1 MVKRLL
7 ASTGLL
13 LFLMM
18 LFVPTQALALGNLDN
33 AGKSSQSVQGG
44 SDDNPL
50 TGYMKKYKPITEDNM
65 KQAGVVATPIVNA
78 IGTVTGF
85 VLLIVM
91 AGVGLITALD
101 LAYIGIPRLRPLLAP
116 NAGGTQAGG
125 MTSPMGGMGMGMHGR
140 GMMGGGMMGGSP
152 QPSAGGHQWVSD
164 EALASVAM
172 AGASVQPAGGGM
184 PPMGGGMGMMGG
196 GMMGGTSQQPVKQ
209 SSVIFT
215 YLKKRVF
222 FVILFAVALILL
234 TSSVLLDCGIN
245 IAELSIK
252 VFNKL
257 NGNISNIN
265 VGFIL
270 WR

>member
-13 LFLMM
+13 LFLM

-33 AGKSSQSVQGG
+33 AGKSSQSVQGS

-78 IGTVTGF
+78 IGIVTGF

-125 MTSPMGGMGMGMHGR
+125 MTSPMGGMEMGMHGR
-140 GMMGGGMMGGSP
+140 GMMGGSP

-196 GMMGGTSQQPVKQ
+196 GMMGGTPQQPVKQ

-257 NGNISNIN
+257 NGNISNID
-265 VGFIL
+265 VGFVL

>member
-1 MVKRLL
+1 MIKRLL

-33 AGKSSQSVQGG
+33 AGKSSQSVQGS

-85 VLLIVM
+85 VLLLVM

-101 LAYIGIPRLRPLLAP
+101 LAYLGIPRLRPLLAP

-125 MTSPMGGMGMGMHGR
+125 MSSPMGGMGMGMHGR
-140 GMMGGGMMGGSP
+140 GMMGGGMMGGSS

-196 GMMGGTSQQPVKQ
+196 GMMGGTPQQPVKQ

>member
-13 LFLMM
+13 LFLM

-33 AGKSSQSVQGG
+33 AGKSSQSVQGS

-78 IGTVTGF
+78 IGIVTGF

-125 MTSPMGGMGMGMHGR
+125 MTSPMGGMEMGMHGR
-140 GMMGGGMMGGSP
+140 GMMGGSP

-164 EALASVAM
+164 EVLASVAM

-196 GMMGGTSQQPVKQ
+196 GMMGGTPQQPVKQ

-257 NGNISNIN
+257 NGNISNID
-265 VGFIL
+265 VGFVL

>member
-33 AGKSSQSVQGG
+33 AGKSSQSVQGSSG
-44 SDDNPL
+44 DNPL

-91 AGVGLITALD
+91 AGVGLITAID

-125 MTSPMGGMGMGMHGR
+125 MGMHGR
-140 GMMGGGMMGGSP
+140 GMMGGSP

-196 GMMGGTSQQPVKQ
+196 GMMGGTPQQPVKQ

>member
-13 LFLMM
+13 LFLM
-18 LFVPTQALALGNLDN
+18 LFIPTQALALGNLDN

-50 TGYMKKYKPITEDNM
+50 TGYMKKYKPITEGNM
-65 KQAGVVATPIVNA
+65 KQAEVVATPIVNA

-91 AGVGLITALD
+91 AGVGLITAID
-101 LAYIGIPRLRPLLAP
+101 LAYIGIPKLRPSLAP

-125 MTSPMGGMGMGMHGR
+125 MTSPMGGRGMGMHGR

-152 QPSAGGHQWVSD
+152 QPSAGGHQWISD

-172 AGASVQPAGGGM
+172 AGASVKPAGGGM
-184 PPMGGGMGMMGG
+184 PPMDGGMDMVGG
-196 GMMGGTSQQPVKQ
+196 GMMGGTPQQSVKQ

-215 YLKKRVF
+215 YLKKRAF

>member
-1 MVKRLL
+1 MIKRLL

-13 LFLMM
+13 LFLM

-33 AGKSSQSVQGG
+33 AGKSSQSVQGS

-65 KQAGVVATPIVNA
+65 KQAGVVANPIVSA

-85 VLLIVM
+85 ILLVVM
-91 AGVGLITALD
+91 AGVGLLTALD
-101 LAYIGIPRLRPLLAP
+101 LAYISIPRLRPLLAP

-125 MTSPMGGMGMGMHGR
+125 MTSPMGGMGMGVHGR

-172 AGASVQPAGGGM
+172 AGASVQPAGGM

-196 GMMGGTSQQPVKQ
+196 GMMGGTPRQPVKQ

>member
-1 MVKRLL
+1 MIKRLL

-13 LFLMM
+13 LFLM

-33 AGKSSQSVQGG
+33 AGKSSQSVQGS

-65 KQAGVVATPIVNA
+65 KQAGVVATPIVSA

-85 VLLIVM
+85 ILLVVM

-116 NAGGTQAGG
+116 NGGTRAGG
-125 MTSPMGGMGMGMHGR
+125 MSSPMGGRGMGMHGR
-140 GMMGGGMMGGSP
+140 GMMGGGMMGGGMMGGSP

-184 PPMGGGMGMMGG
+184 PPMGGGMGMMGA
-196 GMMGGTSQQPVKQ
+196 TPQQPVKQ

-222 FVILFAVALILL
+222 FVVLFSVALILL
-234 TSSVLLDCGIN
+234 TSSVLMDCGIN
-245 IAELSIK
+245 IFELSIK

-265 VGFIL
+265 VGFVL

>member
-13 LFLMM
+13 LFLM
-18 LFVPTQALALGNLDN
+18 LFIPTQALALGNLDN
-33 AGKSSQSVQGG
+33 AGKSSQSVQGS

-125 MTSPMGGMGMGMHGR
+125 MSSPMGGMGMHGR

-172 AGASVQPAGGGM
+172 AGAFVQPAGGGM
-184 PPMGGGMGMMGG
+184 SPMGGGMGMMGG
-196 GMMGGTSQQPVKQ
+196 GMMGGTPQQPVKQ

-222 FVILFAVALILL
+222 FVILFVVALILL

>member
-33 AGKSSQSVQGG
+33 AGKSSQSVQGSSG
-44 SDDNPL
+44 DNPL

-91 AGVGLITALD
+91 AGVGLITAID

-125 MTSPMGGMGMGMHGR
+125 MTSPMGGMGMHGR
-140 GMMGGGMMGGSP
+140 GMMGGSP

-196 GMMGGTSQQPVKQ
+196 GMMGGTPQQPVKQ

>member
-1 MVKRLL
+1 MIKRLL

-13 LFLMM
+13 LFLM

-33 AGKSSQSVQGG
+33 AGKSSQSVQGS

-50 TGYMKKYKPITEDNM
+50 TWYMKKYKPITEDNM

-78 IGTVTGF
+78 IGTVTG
-85 VLLIVM
+85 LILMIIM
-91 AGVGLITALD
+91 AGVGLITAFD

-116 NAGGTQAGG
+116 NAGG

-172 AGASVQPAGGGM
+172 VGASAQPA
-184 PPMGGGMGMMGG
+184 GGGMGMMGG
-196 GMMGGTSQQPVKQ
+196 GMMGGTPQQPVKL

-257 NGNISNIN
+257 NDNISNIN

>member
-13 LFLMM
+13 LFLM
-18 LFVPTQALALGNLDN
+18 LFIPTQALALGNLDN

-152 QPSAGGHQWVSD
+152 QPSAGGLQWVSD

-184 PPMGGGMGMMGG
+184 SPMGGGMGMMGA
-196 GMMGGTSQQPVKQ
+196 TPQQPVKQ

-222 FVILFAVALILL
+222 FVVLFSVALILL
-234 TSSVLLDCGIN
+234 TSSVLMDCGIN

-265 VGFIL
+265 VGFVL

>member
-33 AGKSSQSVQGG
+33 AGKSSQSVQGS

-50 TGYMKKYKPITEDNM
+50 TGYMRKYKPITGDNM

-91 AGVGLITALD
+91 AGVGLITTLD

-116 NAGGTQAGG
+116 NAGGMQAGG
-125 MTSPMGGMGMGMHGR
+125 MSSPMGGMGMGMHGR
-140 GMMGGGMMGGSP
+140 GMMGGGMMGGGMMGGSP
-152 QPSAGGHQWVSD
+152 QPSAGGYRWVSD

-172 AGASVQPAGGGM
+172 AGASVQPAGGM
-184 PPMGGGMGMMGG
+184 PPMGGGMMGA
-196 GMMGGTSQQPVKQ
+196 TPQQPVKQ

>member
-33 AGKSSQSVQGG
+33 AGKSSQSVQGSSG
-44 SDDNPL
+44 DNPL

-91 AGVGLITALD
+91 AGVGLITAID

-125 MTSPMGGMGMGMHGR
+125 MGMHGR
-140 GMMGGGMMGGSP
+140 GMMGGGMMGGSS

-196 GMMGGTSQQPVKQ
+196 GMMGGTPQQPVKQ

>member
-1 MVKRLL
+1 MIKRLL
-7 ASTGLL
+7 ASTGL

-18 LFVPTQALALGNLDN
+18 LFVPTQALALGKLDN
-33 AGKSSQSVQGG
+33 AGKSSQSVQGS

-65 KQAGVVATPIVNA
+65 KQAGVVATPIVYA

-85 VLLIVM
+85 ILLVVM
-91 AGVGLITALD
+91 SGVGLITALD

-125 MTSPMGGMGMGMHGR
+125 MSSPMGGMGMGMHGR

-152 QPSAGGHQWVSD
+152 QPSAGGH

-184 PPMGGGMGMMGG
+184 SPMGGGMGMMGG
-196 GMMGGTSQQPVKQ
+196 GMMGATPQQPVKQ

-222 FVILFAVALILL
+222 FVVLFSVALILL
-234 TSSVLLDCGIN
+234 TSSVLMDCGIN
-245 IAELSIK
+245 LAELSIK

-265 VGFIL
+265 VGFVL